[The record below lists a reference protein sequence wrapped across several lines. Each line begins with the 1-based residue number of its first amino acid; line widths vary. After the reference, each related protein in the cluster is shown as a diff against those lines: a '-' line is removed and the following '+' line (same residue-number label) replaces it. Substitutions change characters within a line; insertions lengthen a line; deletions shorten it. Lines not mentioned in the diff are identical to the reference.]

1 MSFVKK
7 TWESA
12 KRSVPA
18 QPFIEQYCF
27 RAPYIVVLLREGL
40 HITDRQVN
48 IGSGGI
54 TWTTGVALLEA
65 GNSVSSKKGFYD
77 YRLFEMKINPVFVY
91 VILFGSL
98 CMVICAL
105 SFAGNC
111 VPRFFRRFVF
121 RRNNGTGSSVLSISS
136 PFSFR
141 RWSPII
147 TGEGRVKMPLS
158 PVASA
163 QNRAFSPDIQLAESS
178 SLSNVAH
185 SFSSSSLTQSQFDS
199 NSNTSGFYSGP
210 HRGQM
215 RLQSRRSQSRED
227 LNCSVADAHLVK
239 V

>member
-1 MSFVKK
+1 MWK
-7 TWESA
+7 
-12 KRSVPA
+12 
-18 QPFIEQYCF
+18 
-27 RAPYIVVLLREGL
+27 
-40 HITDRQVN
+40 
-48 IGSGGI
+48 
-54 TWTTGVALLEA
+54 
-65 GNSVSSKKGFYD
+65 
-77 YRLFEMKINPVFVY
+77 
-91 VILFGSL
+91 
-98 CMVICAL
+98 
-105 SFAGNC
+105 
-111 VPRFFRRFVF
+111 
-121 RRNNGTGSSVLSISS
+121 
-136 PFSFR
+136 
-141 RWSPII
+141 

-239 V
+239 VWGTTTTTISCLTFFSISENQNKYESTHGQITHVQLCFVNTLTDWHVDYDAWFDFDQVVMRFILVWDGLCLWGEGRGGLMKDKKILVNMFWPNGGIRFFFFV